1 MDTKREL
8 VRATQSIAFLLLL
21 LLSLVGAFKTMP
33 PWANRV
39 TSRYLKHDVTA
50 TLKMSIPE
58 ITSVEEFES
67 AVSSNK
73 GSNKAA
79 IMLFKKLNCRPC
91 QKIAPQL
98 TELIE
103 KYKDK
108 IDIYEIQ
115 ADASKECL
123 GILKKEGI
131 RTVPTFQFYKAGEK
145 IDHVQGARLDE
156 VEEMI
161 NNVVP

>member
-1 MDTKREL
+1 MHTKKKPA
-8 VRATQSIAFLLLL
+8 RATLSIALLLYT
-21 LLSLVGAFKTMP
+21 LVTLADAFKSIP
-33 PWANRV
+33 PVINSV
-39 TSRYLKHDVTA
+39 KFKFLEHDVT
-50 TLKMSIPE
+50 TMLKMNIPE

-67 AVSSNK
+67 TVSSNK
-73 GSNKAA
+73 ESDKAA
-79 IMLFKKLNCRPC
+79 IMLFKKLNCKPC

-98 TELIE
+98 TELID

-115 ADASKECL
+115 ADTSKECL

-145 IDHVQGARLDE
+145 VDHVQGARLDE

-161 NNVVP
+161 NNIVP